1 MTESQHSVFRPVRF
15 LEAGRPQGAAELGGV
30 LIHGRYRTPQ
40 EMVYL
45 ASRMAVDDIRWIA
58 PSAGHDRTW
67 YPGVF
72 MAPLPSNEPYVSN
85 AIKVIDQSVDRA
97 AEAGRG
103 EAGRLGARHLVM
115 VGFSQGACLTAEY
128 ALRHPGRCSTMVIFT
143 GGLFGPPGTVWEG
156 TPEMLSGTR
165 VLITGSD
172 VDDWIPEARVHE
184 TASVLTGFGAQ
195 VTTRIYPGRAH
206 EVSDAELTEAGAFIA
221 AALTEDA
228 TSHSHIR

>member
-1 MTESQHSVFRPVRF
+1 LTESQHSVFRPVRF
-15 LEAGRPQGAAELGGV
+15 LEAGRPQGDAEFGGV

-45 ASRMAVDDIRWIA
+45 ASRMNLANVRWIA
-58 PSAGHDRTW
+58 PSAGQDRTW

-72 MAPLPSNEPYVSN
+72 MAPLPSNEPFVTH
-85 AIKVIDQSVDRA
+85 AIRTIDHAVDRA
-97 AEAGRG
+97 S
-103 EAGRLGARHLVM
+103 EAGRLNARHLAM

-143 GGLFGPPGTVWEG
+143 GGLFGPPGTVWHG
-156 TPEMLSGTR
+156 TPQMLAGTR

-184 TASVLTGFGAQ
+184 TASVLTGFGAE
-195 VTTRIYPGRAH
+195 VTVRIYPGRAH

-221 AALTEDA
+221 NAQ
-228 TSHSHIR
+228 SNSHIR